1 MTHMKSCTA
10 WEACEAIRQVGDST
24 VHHSKGWGGT
34 AVATMVQ
41 GPQHFTTDPQPFHLL
56 EMTLSGT
63 MDGHNRFDGLL
74 GGGDAFYRPNSLC
87 YVPQGRGVDAGT
99 HAGSAELMHL
109 YLDDRVFRDLAG
121 ETLKGPVETL
131 DLYGINNHYDQRIA
145 GLMRIILTELNDP
158 SETSDLMS
166 DMATQQIAI
175 LLMRLSADA
184 RSRAKTLPRSRLD
197 DRDYARAVDQIEAN
211 LGNALSLGDL
221 AGALGM
227 SVYAFSRAFKTSSGM
242 APHQYLTQRR
252 IERVKTRLAE
262 TNDSLAGIAYDAGF
276 SSQAHM
282 TTAFKKIVGATPGAF
297 RRALRG

>member
-10 WEACEAIRQVGDST
+10 WEACEAIRDVCNAT
-24 VHHSKGWGGT
+24 VHCSHGWGGA
-34 AVATMVQ
+34 AVATMLQ
-41 GPQHFTTDPQPFHLL
+41 GPQQFTSDPQQFHLL

-74 GGGDAFYRPNSLC
+74 GGGDAFYRPNSLF
-87 YVPQGRGVDAGT
+87 YVPQGRYIDAGA
-99 HAGSAELMHL
+99 HEGSAEIMHL
-109 YLDDRVFRDLAG
+109 YLDDRVFRDLAS
-121 ETLKGPVETL
+121 ETLKGPVESL
-131 DLYGINNHYDQRIA
+131 DLYGVNSHYDQRIA
-145 GLMRIILTELNDP
+145 GLMQIILSELNDP
-158 SETSDLMS
+158 SETSNLMS
-166 DMATQQIAI
+166 DMATQQIAV

-197 DRDYARAVDQIEAN
+197 DRNYARAVDQIEEN

-221 AGALGM
+221 AGELGM

-252 IERVKTRLAE
+252 IERVKTRLAQ

-282 TTAFKKIVGATPGAF
+282 TTAFKKIMGTTPGAF
-297 RRALRG
+297 RRTLRG